1 MHIKKNL
8 QVSRKVKEL
17 AAEERSLLNSS
28 SNFFLSFFL
37 SFFHL
42 QGSLTT
48 RDDLTLLL
56 SFSYSW
62 FLLQEPTIG

>member
-17 AAEERSLLNSS
+17 AAEGRSLLNSS

-37 SFFHL
+37 SPAGL
-42 QGSLTT
+42 SYNTC
-48 RDDLTLLL
+48 DDLTLLL